1 MTLQPVFQ
9 GVDIKYPEEQ
19 QIRERGLWENVK
31 FGAGMGFDETSTS
44 YTEDL
49 KLLQESRAGLGRKIS
64 KDEYENHINRIPGL
78 AYNENMTEEIL
89 ARANEAYYSN
99 RQYEDQ
105 KAKSSAMGVGA
116 LFFGQLAG
124 SVPDPINL
132 IPVPGTILAKN
143 IGYRMLRSGGVNVMA
158 ETALAPMAK
167 EAYAV
172 RGQEYGIENYLQNAA
187 FAFAIGGSLQA
198 AGEGLVGL
206 VRQARSMNL
215 MFKQPS
221 LADQIVNRYDE
232 AFDTKIDFDP
242 TTQKLINLKR
252 LQVYDN
258 TAARLENSNIMQPNK
273 TTYVDNQGRIYDNAN
288 DVQGKSH
295 IQFTPLNDG
304 EIQVRGPLLTVLK
317 NLSTI
322 IKSQSAISDDFRFR
336 IFDEMAPAQ
345 GRVINKADVDA
356 FISEQVKI
364 INQRNIPNTKF
375 GKILTKIK
383 DIAFIPRTGFQ
394 AVPDPDIVLRTQD
407 GKFEIHPD
415 KATGKERLFERN
427 TETGRLKEITGN
439 DKEKIYKEVF
449 EPQTRITVKQ
459 TSPESEKIGKAAQ
472 KTGDQINGEKTP
484 DSVPSREQVKKSMTL
499 LNSDTARDMSTSD
512 FVKKIKDNLESAP
525 TEVRTKILQ
534 VMKNAGLTDKQIGKI
549 IKTDKDGRITLDQ
562 NEVNN
567 NIKGAILKYRFDIE
581 MRKILDRNDQIIRT
595 LQEKKAMVEL
605 DECKTKTGDKYMM
618 NDGGQ

>member
-31 FGAGMGFDETSTS
+31 FGSGIGFNETSVS

-105 KAKSSAMGVGA
+105 MAKSSPMGVGA

-143 IGYRMLRSGGVNVMA
+143 IGSRMIRAGGVNVMA
-158 ETALAPMAK
+158 ETALAPMAR

-187 FAFAIGGSLQA
+187 FAFAIGGTLQA
-198 AGEGLVGL
+198 TGEGLVGL
-206 VRQARSMNL
+206 VRQARSMGL

-273 TTYVDNQGRIYDNAN
+273 TTYVDNRGRIYDNAN

-322 IKSQSAISDDFRFR
+322 IRSQSAISDDFRFR
-336 IFDEMAPAQ
+336 IFDEMAPSQ

-356 FISEQVKI
+356 FINEQVKI
-364 INQRNIPNTKF
+364 INQRNVPNTKF

-427 TETGRLKEITGN
+427 TETGRLKEITGS

-484 DSVPSREQVKKSMTL
+484 DSVPSREQVKKTMTL
-499 LNSDTARDMSTSD
+499 LNSDTAQDISTSD

-525 TEVRTKILQ
+525 AEVKTQILQ
-534 VMKNAGLTDKQIGKI
+534 VMKNAGLTNEQIGKI
-549 IKTDKDGRITLDQ
+549 IKIDKDGRITLDQ

-567 NIKGAILKYRFDIE
+567 NIKGEILKYRFDIE
-581 MRKILDRNDQIIRT
+581 MRKILDRNDRIITT
-595 LQEKKAMVEL
+595 LQERKAMVEL